1 MICLFTL
8 CALSWANDERERGGG
23 GIEEKK
29 KLTNKRNWKQNNR
42 KIWNDGY
49 IIIIIGLIFLVFWT
63 GWFLFQIEFIAI
75 WKDSLFEK
83 KVSHWNIWTGFEFK
97 NNEKKK
103 RKFHAKNIIITTTN
117 RGKTHQNQEKKM
129 GFLIEYS
136 PSTNQP
142 TTKTK
147 ENFDEK
153 KNRQP
158 SKIPINSHTCVSL
171 LYLIGILRF
180 C

>member
-103 RKFHAKNIIITTTN
+103 ENSMQKISSSLPQIEEKPIKIKKKKWVFLSNIP
-117 RGKTHQNQEKKM
+117 HQ
-129 GFLIEYS
+129 
-136 PSTNQP
+136 PTNQQRKQKKILMRKKIGSRQKSRSTP
-142 TTKTK
+142 TLVFHCYT
-147 ENFDEK
+147 
-153 KNRQP
+153 
-158 SKIPINSHTCVSL
+158 
-171 LYLIGILRF
+171 
-180 C
+180 